1 MNLKAHLPLRSENAG
16 AVGSTAATGALLL
29 LIGLIPHTER
39 ALLSTDGQLQA
50 KAFAAAVAPL
60 DTKQSQLEAGLLNR
74 FAGHRPHH
82 IGKTARPAGS
92 AFVTPGRTLLAD
104 AVPSTFPNPSANA
117 PAFQAPPSTVP
128 GSTDNFSS
136 GDTSTSGGSGPSL
149 IDPLGAAPALGAA
162 TPGGTTSGGTTS
174 GGAGGTTSGGAG
186 GTTSGGT
193 GGTTSGGTGGT
204 TSGGTGGTTSGGT
217 GGTTSAVPEP
227 STWLTM
233 LCGFFVVGASLRR
246 RPRQKQ
252 TASLA

>member
-1 MNLKAHLPLRSENAG
+1 MNFKAHLPLRSENAG
-16 AVGSTAATGALLL
+16 AVGSTAVTGALLL
-29 LIGLIPHTER
+29 LIGLMPHTER
-39 ALLSTDGQLQA
+39 ALLSTDGQSQA
-50 KAFAAAVAPL
+50 KAFVAAVAPL

-74 FAGHRPHH
+74 FAGHKPHH
-82 IGKTARPAGS
+82 IGKAAHPAGS

-104 AVPSTFPNPSANA
+104 AIPSTFPNPSANA
-117 PAFQAPPSTVP
+117 PAFQAPPSTIP

-136 GDTSTSGGSGPSL
+136 GDTSTSDGSGPSQ
-149 IDPLGAAPALGAA
+149 INPLGAAPALGAT

-174 GGAGGTTSGGAG
+174 GGTTSG

-193 GGTTSGGTGGT
+193 TSGGTTSGGPNPGGP
-204 TSGGTGGTTSGGT
+204 
-217 GGTTSAVPEP
+217 TSAVPEP